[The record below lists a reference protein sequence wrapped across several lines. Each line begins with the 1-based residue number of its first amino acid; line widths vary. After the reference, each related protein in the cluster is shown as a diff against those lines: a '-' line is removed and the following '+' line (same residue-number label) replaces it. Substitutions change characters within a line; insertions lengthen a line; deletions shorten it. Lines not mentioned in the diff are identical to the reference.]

1 VTVRLQAKDIADDD
15 FQDAIERVCTIRG
28 FHGFGASRWDVAAVL
43 AGDDKRVID
52 TARAAETP
60 GARGPMFAD
69 YETFPDK
76 LVLAKARKLIR
87 RGVID
92 GCVCGCRGDFVP
104 MTRVKERGW

>member
-1 VTVRLQAKDIADDD
+1 VSARLQAKDIADDA
-15 FQDAIERVCTIRG
+15 FLDAIDRVCTIRG

-43 AGDDKRVID
+43 AGDDERVIE
-52 TARAAETP
+52 TARTANIP
-60 GARGPMFAD
+60 GAHGPRIKD
-69 YETFPDK
+69 YDAFPDK
-76 LVLAKARKLIR
+76 LVLAKARKLVR